1 MTHLNLEHTKL
12 ERLSSTLT
20 LTLTL
25 TLTTE

>member
-25 TLTTE
+25 TTE